1 MQDFCVVTG
10 MVLSQM
16 PVSEFDRRICILTK
30 EKGKITAFAKG
41 ARRPGSRFMAA
52 TTPFSFGKFKLCEG
66 RNSYHIMDVE
76 ISRYFDGLRQDYIGA
91 CMGMYFLEVAD
102 YYTRE
107 NNDEKEML
115 KLLYMSLLALEHT
128 EFPNLL
134 VRYVFEIKA
143 IVVNGEYPGVPT
155 DMKLSDSTVY
165 ALSFI
170 ASTPVEKLYTFTVK
184 EDVLRELG
192 VVAEKYRKRFMDRQF
207 KSLQILETLY

>member
-16 PVSEFDRRICILTK
+16 SVGEFDRRVCILTK

-41 ARRPGSRFMAA
+41 ARRPGNRLMAA
-52 TTPFSFGKFKLCEG
+52 TGPFSFGKFKLCEG

-76 ISRYFDGLRQDYIGA
+76 ITKYFDGLREDYIGA
-91 CMGMYFLEVAD
+91 CTGMYFLEVAD

-115 KLLYMSLLALEHT
+115 KLLYMSLRALEH
-128 EFPNLL
+128 PGLSHIL
-134 VRYVFEIKA
+134 VRYIFEIKA
-143 IVVNGEYPGVPT
+143 IVVNGEYPGVPA
-155 DMKLSDSTVY
+155 DMKLQESTVY
-165 ALSFI
+165 ALHFI
-170 ASTPVEKLYTFTVK
+170 ESTPVEKLYTFTVK
-184 EDVLRELG
+184 DDILQELG
-192 VVAEKYRKRFMDRQF
+192 MVAEKYRNRFMDREF